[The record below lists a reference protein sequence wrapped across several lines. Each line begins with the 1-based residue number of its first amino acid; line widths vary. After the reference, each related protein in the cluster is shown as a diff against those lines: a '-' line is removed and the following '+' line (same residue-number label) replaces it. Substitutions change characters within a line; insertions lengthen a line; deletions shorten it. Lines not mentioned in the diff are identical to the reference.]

1 MASDRPVTRTP
12 DTARRRVVA
21 AIGRTAALLTAAAT
35 GLLRAAHALAGER
48 NVAAFDA
55 KVLDEALA
63 AAGVADAVESADVVL
78 RAPDIA
84 ENSAIVHI
92 EIESK
97 LPGTR
102 SILLFA
108 EKNPQPFVAQFD
120 ILPGMDPFVAVR
132 IKMAESA
139 NLRAVV
145 LTDEGRF
152 FARRETTVTLGGCAG

>member
-1 MASDRPVTRTP
+1 MGSDQHAGHDV
-12 DTARRRVVA
+12 ARRRVVGA
-21 AIGRTAALLTAAAT
+21 LARTAALIAAAAT
-35 GLLRAAHALAGER
+35 GLLQTARAWAGER
-48 NVAAFDA
+48 NVPAFDA

-63 AAGVADAVESADVVL
+63 AAGVTDAVESPDVVL

-139 NLRAVV
+139 HLRAVV
-145 LTDEGRF
+145 LTDTGRF

>member
-1 MASDRPVTRTP
+1 MGSDLRTAHVV
-12 DTARRRVVA
+12 ARRRVLA
-21 AIGRTAALLTAAAT
+21 RIAALIAVAAT
-35 GLLRAAHALAGER
+35 GVLQTARAWSGPR
-48 NVAAFDA
+48 NVPAFDA

-63 AAGVADAVESADVVL
+63 AAGVTDAIESPDVVL

-139 NLRAVV
+139 HLRAVV
-145 LTDEGRF
+145 LTDAGRF

>member
-1 MASDRPVTRTP
+1 MASDRPVARAT
-12 DTARRRVVA
+12 DAARRRVVA
-21 AIGRTAALLTAAAT
+21 AIGRTAALLAAAST

-48 NVAAFDA
+48 NVPAFDA
-55 KVLDEALA
+55 KILDEALA
-63 AAGVADAVESADVVL
+63 AAGVANAVESADVVL

-92 EIESK
+92 EIESR

-145 LTDEGRF
+145 VTDKGRF